1 MSKNTEQEQEQQRQ
15 AGLENKRQAMFRGGK
30 KKPVGQPATAATAAT
45 HETSSEPIISNERI
59 VLGKVHFGS
68 RQRQ

>member
-30 KKPVGQPATAATAAT
+30 KKPVGQPATAAT